1 MAVSLCIEAS
11 QRQDNMAPN
20 ILFDANKAVEDIFD
34 GATITISGYGGVGLP
49 MELVEA
55 LIKKKVK
62 NLTVITVAFGLA
74 SMLIENGC
82 VGKIITTMP
91 RLKLGRLDMK
101 NTSVSKGLLENG
113 GVEIELVNQVTIVER
128 LRSGSSGISAFY
140 TPVGADTE
148 LAKGK
153 ETRVINGVTHV
164 LEYSIKPDFA
174 ICRVSAADTLGN
186 VAYDCMFK
194 NLNHELI
201 IAGQVTIV
209 QADNIVT
216 PGTINPETSGCFVN
230 KLVKTKN
237 LQPSFR
243 TPNLLKDNEILE
255 GIGKR
260 IGNDLPNDSL
270 VDLGIGIPWHVANYI
285 DHNKNIII
293 HTEGIFGVKSVVPNH
308 EQDTNLRGPTN
319 ETINLIPGG
328 HTMTF
333 SDSFKVI
340 MRGLIDV
347 VVLGAFQVDRHGTF
361 ANWKIPNSNRPP
373 TVGASMELATK
384 SKQVWISMQHFDPD
398 GNCKIVEQ
406 CTYPVT
412 ARQVVTRIYTELCTL
427 EVTEHGL
434 KVLDIV
440 GNLSHEELEQR
451 SKMKFIKKESV

>member
-1 MAVSLCIEAS
+1 M
-11 QRQDNMAPN
+11 RPK
-20 ILFDANKAVEDIFD
+20 ILFDADKAVEDVFD

-49 MELVEA
+49 MELIDA
-55 LIKKKVK
+55 LIRKKVK

-82 VGKIITTMP
+82 VRKVITTMP
-91 RLKLGRLDMK
+91 RLKLGRLPMK
-101 NTSVSKGLLENG
+101 NTSVSKEMLENG

-128 LRSGSSGISAFY
+128 LRSGTSGVGAFY

-148 LAKGK
+148 LANGK

-164 LEYSIKPDFA
+164 LEYSITPDFA
-174 ICRVSAADTLGN
+174 ICRVDTADTLGN
-186 VAYDCMFK
+186 ITYNNMFK
-194 NLNHELI
+194 NISHELI
-201 IAGQVTIV
+201 TAGQVTII
-209 QADNIVT
+209 QADKIVS
-216 PGTINPETSGCFVN
+216 PGSFEPVTSGCFVN

-237 LQPSFR
+237 IQCSYRVLNSLQ
-243 TPNLLKDNEILE
+243 DNPELNNI
-255 GIGKR
+255 GQRIGK
-260 IGNDLPNDSL
+260 DLPSNSL
-270 VDLGIGIPWHVANYI
+270 IELGIGIPWYVANYI
-285 DHNKNIII
+285 DQTKDIII
-293 HTEGIFGVKSVVPNH
+293 HTEGIFGVKSIIPDD
-308 EQDTNLRGPTN
+308 QPDTNLRGPTN
-319 ETINLIPGG
+319 ETIDLIPGG

-347 VVLGAFQVDRHGTF
+347 VVLGAFQVDRYGTF
-361 ANWKIPNSNRPP
+361 ANWKIPDSNRPP

-406 CTYPVT
+406 CTYPIT
-412 ARQVVTRIYTELCTL
+412 ACQVVKRIYTELCTL

-434 KVLDIV
+434 QVLDIV